1 MTLLVN
7 IATEDELSEAVA
19 VRLVNGAFGD
29 GRVGNRLGRQG
40 NGYLIKKL
48 PSLRQMAN
56 REPVLVLTDLD
67 DTNCAPNLIETWSE
81 GQAFPENL
89 LLRVAVRETE
99 AWLLAD
105 RNGMAKLLG
114 ISPNKIPID
123 PETLDDPKRFLL
135 NLARNAK
142 REVRSE
148 LIVAKGAAASQG
160 LGYNRLLSSFVSSD
174 WRLEDAII
182 GSASLFKAVVRLR
195 ELADRTPTD

>member
-1 MTLLVN
+1 VTLLVN

-19 VRLVNGAFGD
+19 VRLINRAFGN
-29 GRVGNRLGRQG
+29 GRIGNRLGLKG

-67 DTNCAPNLIETWSE
+67 DTECAPNLLKKWLG
-81 GQAFPENL
+81 GQALPDNL

-105 RNGMAKLLG
+105 RVGMANLLG
-114 ISPNKIPID
+114 ISPNKIPLN
-123 PETLDDPKRFLL
+123 PESLPDPKRFLL
-135 NLARNAK
+135 QLAHKAK

-148 LIVAKGAAASQG
+148 LIATKGAVASQG
-160 LGYNRLLSSFVSSD
+160 LGYNRLLSSFVKSD
-174 WRLEDAII
+174 WQLDDATNN
-182 GSASLFKAVVRLR
+182 SESLSKAVIRLR
-195 ELADRTPTD
+195 QLAERTPH

>member
-1 MTLLVN
+1 MTLLIN

-19 VRLVNGAFGD
+19 VRLVNGAFGI
-29 GRVGNRLGRQG
+29 GNVGNRLGRKG

-67 DTNCAPNLIETWSE
+67 DTNCAPGLLQQWSG

-105 RNGMAKLLG
+105 RDGMANLLG
-114 ISPNKIPID
+114 ISPNKIPPN

-135 NLARNAK
+135 NLARQAK

-148 LIVAKGAAASQG
+148 LIVAKGAIASQG
-160 LGYNRLLSSFVSSD
+160 LGYNRLLSSFVAVD
-174 WRLEDAII
+174 WQLTDAIDR
-182 GSASLFKAVVRLR
+182 STSLSKAVDRIR
-195 ELADRTPTD
+195 ELADRMPN

>member
-29 GRVGNRLGRQG
+29 GRIGNRLGRIG
-40 NGYLIKKL
+40 NGYLIKKM
-48 PSLRQMAN
+48 PSFRQMAN
-56 REPVLVLTDLD
+56 REPVFVLTDLD
-67 DTNCAPNLIETWSE
+67 DAICAPNLIETWSGGE
-81 GQAFPENL
+81 AFPENL

-99 AWLLAD
+99 SWLLAD
-105 RNGMAKLLG
+105 RNGMAELLG

-148 LIVAKGAAASQG
+148 LIVAKGSVASQG
-160 LGYNRLLSSFVSSD
+160 LGYNRLLSTFVSSD
-174 WRLEDAII
+174 WKLEDAVHS
-182 GSASLFKAVVRLR
+182 SASLSKAVVRLR
-195 ELADRTPTD
+195 ELANRMPR

>member
-19 VRLVNGAFGD
+19 VRLVNRAFGNE
-29 GRVGNRLGRQG
+29 RVGNRLGRKG

-56 REPVLVLTDLD
+56 REPVLILTDLD
-67 DTNCAPNLIETWSE
+67 DIDCAPTLVQRWSA

-105 RNGMAKLLG
+105 RNGIAELLD
-114 ISPNKIPID
+114 ISPNKIPLD
-123 PETLDDPKRFLL
+123 PENLPEPKQFLL
-135 NLARNAK
+135 RLAHNAK

-148 LIVAKGAAASQG
+148 LITTRGAVAAQG
-160 LGYNRLLSSFVSSD
+160 LGYNRLLSSFVATK
-174 WRLEDAII
+174 WQLEDAIDC
-182 GSASLFKAVVRLR
+182 SASLSKAAARLQ
-195 ELADRTPTD
+195 ELADRTP

>member
-1 MTLLVN
+1 VTLLVN

-19 VRLVNGAFGD
+19 VRLVNGAFGV
-29 GRVGNRLGRQG
+29 GRVGNVLGRKG
-40 NGYLIKKL
+40 NSYLIKKL

-67 DTNCAPNLIETWSE
+67 DTNCASNLLQAWSG

-105 RNGMAKLLG
+105 RKGMANLLG
-114 ISPNKIPID
+114 ISPNKIPVD
-123 PETLDDPKRFLL
+123 PESLADPKRVLL
-135 NLARNAK
+135 HLARNAK

-148 LIVAKGAAASQG
+148 LVVAKGAAASQG

-174 WRLEDAII
+174 WQIEDAII
-182 GSASLFKAVVRLR
+182 RSASLSKAVARLR
-195 ELADRTPTD
+195 ELANRFPH

>member
-7 IATEDELSEAVA
+7 IASEDELSEAVA
-19 VRLVNGAFGD
+19 VRLVDGVFGNGK
-29 GRVGNRLGRQG
+29 VGNRLGRRG

-67 DTNCAPNLIETWSE
+67 DTNCAPNLLQQWSG

-105 RNGMAKLLG
+105 RDGMANLLG
-114 ISPNKIPID
+114 ISPNNIPQN
-123 PETLDDPKRFLL
+123 PETIDDPKRFLL
-135 NLARNAK
+135 NLARKAK

-148 LIVAKGAAASQG
+148 LIVAKGAVASQG
-160 LGYNRLLSSFVSSD
+160 LGYNRLLSSFVSED
-174 WRLEDAII
+174 WQLEDAINR
-182 GSASLFKAVVRLR
+182 SASLSKAVVRLR
-195 ELADRTPTD
+195 ELADRTLL